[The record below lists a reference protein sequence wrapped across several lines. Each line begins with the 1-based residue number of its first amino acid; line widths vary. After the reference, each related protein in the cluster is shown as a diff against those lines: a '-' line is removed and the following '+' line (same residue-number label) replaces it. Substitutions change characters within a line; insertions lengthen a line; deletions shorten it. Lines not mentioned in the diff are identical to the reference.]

1 MKREASKH
9 LRLAPAV
16 HGNIVPAE
24 EQTAGTEGAVGLDPV
39 LQNSSNN
46 GIERCFQL
54 RKTIAQQ
61 QTQID
66 ALSAIVELAF
76 VNGQARRFGKR
87 LGESILGKEILQVII
102 HTFGK
107 RPEARLI
114 SGQREN

>member
-1 MKREASKH
+1 
-9 LRLAPAV
+9 
-16 HGNIVPAE
+16 
-24 EQTAGTEGAVGLDPV
+24 

-46 GIERCFQL
+46 GFERCFQL

-107 RPEARLI
+107 RPEARLMAD
-114 SGQREN
+114 QRLAGTKPVAVCGSAGVPGRSTRR